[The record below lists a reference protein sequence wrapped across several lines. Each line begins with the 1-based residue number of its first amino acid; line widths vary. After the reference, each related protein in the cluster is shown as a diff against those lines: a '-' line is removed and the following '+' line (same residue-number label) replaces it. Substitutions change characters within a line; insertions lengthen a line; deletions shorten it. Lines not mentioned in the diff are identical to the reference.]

1 LEYGIEMLLAFAGAM
16 VAAGVVA
23 GLIAGLLGVGGGIVL
38 VPILFYLFTA
48 LDVHESIRMHM
59 AVGTSLTTIVATALS
74 STRAHYKRGSIDTAL
89 LRSWGPWLFGGA
101 VGGMALFSVID
112 SSVLSLI
119 FGVVALIIALY
130 MLLSKEPAE
139 ETTDRFP
146 KGPLRWL
153 LGVVVG
159 GVSSL
164 MGIGGG
170 TLSVPLLS
178 LYKYPIRRAV
188 GTAAAIG
195 LLISIPGAIGAFVSG
210 LGSQHLPPFSV
221 GYVNLLA
228 FIVLVPLTGAVA
240 PYGARLAHS
249 INPVYL
255 RYAFAAFLL
264 FNSINM
270 LTAALK

>member
-1 LEYGIEMLLAFAGAM
+1 EYGIEMLLAFAGAM

-23 GLIAGLLGVGGGIVL
+23 GLIAGLRGVGGGIVL

-112 SSVLSLI
+112 SSVVALI

-210 LGSQHLPPFSV
+210 LGS
-221 GYVNLLA
+221 
-228 FIVLVPLTGAVA
+228 
-240 PYGARLAHS
+240 
-249 INPVYL
+249 
-255 RYAFAAFLL
+255 
-264 FNSINM
+264 
-270 LTAALK
+270 